1 MMLTRGGNCMAH
13 DNDAIYELH
22 DQLTKKTAQM
32 REALEQTSSEIA
44 EDPTGQVSVRFD
56 DPSIE
61 ITIGSFWRASI
72 RPEELSG
79 VILETVNTVL
89 LARLQAWGAS
99 FSDEAPDVA
108 APPAP
113 SPAIAANEISELVAS
128 ADGDVFHR
136 NVNRFIETFSTQ
148 LSSTLSQLSERATQ
162 VHGGEDSSGNAQVD
176 LDSRGTIVGLRL
188 DESWLRTADGGDVT
202 DAIRSALSKAQASV
216 AAATPALP
224 FEGTP
229 LAQYAEGMAD
239 PVEMIRM
246 LTRGG

>member
-1 MMLTRGGNCMAH
+1 MAY
-13 DNDAIYELH
+13 DNEAIYALH
-22 DQLTKKTAQM
+22 DELTKKTAQM
-32 REALEQTSSEIA
+32 REALERTGSETA

-56 DPSIE
+56 DPSVE

-89 LARLQAWGAS
+89 LSRLQAWGKS
-99 FSDEAPDVA
+99 FSDDAPDVA

-113 SPAIAANEISELVAS
+113 STAIPANEIAELVAS

-136 NVNRFIETFSTQ
+136 NVNRFIETFSSQ
-148 LSSTLSQLSERATQ
+148 LNSTLSQLSERANQ
-162 VHGGEDSSGNAQVD
+162 VHGGEDSGGNAQVD

-188 DESWLRTADGGDVT
+188 DEAWLRTADGGDVT
-202 DAIRSALSKAQASV
+202 DAIRSALSKAQASI

>member
-1 MMLTRGGNCMAH
+1 MAY
-13 DNDAIYELH
+13 DNDAVYELH
-22 DQLTKKTAQM
+22 DQLVRKSAQM
-32 REALEQTSSEIA
+32 RETLEQTSTQSA

-56 DPSIE
+56 DPAIE
-61 ITIGSFWRASI
+61 ITVGSFWRTSI

-89 LARLQAWGAS
+89 LSRLEAWGAS
-99 FSDEAPDVA
+99 FTDDAPEVA

-113 SPAIAANEISELVAS
+113 SPAIAANEITELVAS
-128 ADGDVFHR
+128 ADGEVFHR

-148 LSSTLSQLSERATQ
+148 LSSTLSQLSERAAQ
-162 VHGGEDSSGNAQVD
+162 VHGGEDSEGNAQVD

-188 DESWLRTADGGDVT
+188 DETWLRTADGGDVT
-202 DAIRSALSKAQASV
+202 DAIRSALSAAQASLS
-216 AAATPALP
+216 AATPALP

-239 PVEMIRM
+239 PVEMIRL
-246 LTRGG
+246 LTKGS